1 MITALIVYAVG
12 AYVWGMIAI
21 IARQKRERPIT
32 NRAISLEAA
41 FWPISVVI
49 MAAIC
54 VFVTPAVLARVT
66 LKLLKGGKK

>member
-12 AYVWGMIAI
+12 AYIWSMIAVLV
-21 IARQKRERPIT
+21 RRKQERPIT
-32 NRAISLEAA
+32 NMAISLEAA

-49 MAAIC
+49 MVATC
-54 VFVTPAVLARVT
+54 VFVAPAVLARVT